1 MDIVDILLRIL
12 FALLVVIVVMTMAAY
27 TVLAERKVA
36 SWIQGRVGPNRT
48 ALPGISAI
56 PMIGAQLVRLGIW
69 QPLADGVKFLFKEDP
84 IPGHVKKFY
93 YCIAP
98 AISLV
103 PSLTIVAVL
112 PFGAY
117 WVDGQ
122 PYPLVL
128 ANVDVGILFILAI
141 SSLSV
146 YGIVLAG
153 WSANSKYPYFGS
165 VRSSAQMISYELAMG
180 LSILPVFMWANGPV
194 GNFGDL
200 TLFGVVEAQKELWL
214 GIWMPLPA
222 LIFLTALFAETNR
235 LPFDM
240 PESETDLVGGFHTE
254 YGSFKFGLFFV
265 GEYAAMIIGSAV
277 FTVLFLGGWNF
288 LPTFGFLPDWVAN
301 PWASWG
307 WFGSVVS
314 VIFFIGKTSFFIFF
328 FIWIRWTLPRFRY
341 DQVMNLG
348 WKYLVPMGVACVIIY
363 ALLIG
368 LWDTVW
374 EIESIQ
380 PVVTQSE

>member
-69 QPLADGVKFLFKEDP
+69 QPLADGVKLLFKEDP

-122 PYPLVL
+122 QFPLVL

-254 YGSFKFGLFFV
+254 YSSTKFGAFFV
-265 GEYAAMIIGSAV
+265 GEYAHVFIASGVISALFMGGYLSPFDGMLGV
-277 FTVLFLGGWNF
+277 QEWSPLWQNAWGAGWFLGKTAFW
-288 LPTFGFLPDWVAN
+288 
-301 PWASWG
+301 
-307 WFGSVVS
+307 
-314 VIFFIGKTSFFIFF
+314 IFV
-328 FIWIRWTLPRFRY
+328 FIWVRWTLPRFKY
-341 DQVMNLG
+341 NQLMDLG
-348 WKYLVPMGVACVIIY
+348 WRNLLPISIANMLLVAILTYLIAMY
-363 ALLIG
+363 
-368 LWDTVW
+368 
-374 EIESIQ
+374 
-380 PVVTQSE
+380 